1 MLRRN
6 LCAAGAIAGL
16 ATFARGAECLAPAA
30 PALAGKTAVIFGG
43 TSGIGLAAAIALRAE
58 GADVVAVSRNP
69 SRASAEAERHNISLV
84 ACDVRDRSALDAT
97 LRALPKLDIIV
108 AAATGGKRAVG
119 PFLEMDMEGYQGSFD
134 KLWGYANIV
143 RYGAPLLPPDGCVV
157 LVSGAPA
164 RGPQKG
170 QVSLASVGGAVEQFA
185 RALAPELAP
194 RRINVV
200 SPGVISTPMFGEPSE
215 EREATLSAKTAQN
228 LIPRAGRPEEVAD
241 AIMFVVKN
249 KFVTG
254 TTVDVDGGWLSGP
267 HWR

>member
-134 KLWGYANIV
+134 KCPCWSPNPG
-143 RYGAPLLPPDGCVV
+143 LLH
-157 LVSGAPA
+157 A
-164 RGPQKG
+164 RRPFSHQST
-170 QVSLASVGGAVEQFA
+170 V
-185 RALAPELAP
+185 RALAWTGCGDTP
-194 RRINVV
+194 
-200 SPGVISTPMFGEPSE
+200 ISCGM
-215 EREATLSAKTAQN
+215 
-228 LIPRAGRPEEVAD
+228 GRPFSLPMGA
-241 AIMFVVKN
+241 
-249 KFVTG
+249 
-254 TTVDVDGGWLSGP
+254 LS
-267 HWR
+267 W